1 MLRGNIMPKRT
12 KLEFQGTDGLKIAGL
27 LELPDSNPHAFA
39 LFAHCFTC
47 GKDIVAASRIARSLV
62 AEGFAVFR
70 FDFTGLG
77 SSDGD
82 FANSNF
88 SSNVDDLIHAANY
101 LRDHYRAPALLIGH
115 SLGGAA
121 VLAAAEAIPE
131 ANGVATIGA
140 PADPQHVTKQFAC
153 QVDEIE
159 KQGIAEVSL
168 AGRPFTIKKQFLD
181 DLAEHNQPE
190 KIAKLG
196 KALLIFHSPVDM
208 AVSINEAEKIYRAA
222 KHPKSFVSLDNAD
235 HMLSQAVD
243 AEYVASTIATWS
255 SRYITESETVD
266 QQNNSLTKGHVLVA
280 EKNKQFTRT
289 VLSDTHVW
297 LADEPTSVG
306 GNDLGP
312 DPYEH
317 LLAALGTCTSMTV
330 RMYAN
335 RKQIPLEDVSVE
347 LSHNRQHSKDC
358 DECDVKD
365 RQIEVLNRYV
375 TLKGQLSEQQRQR
388 LLEIADRCPVHRT
401 LHSNLEVKTI
411 LTD

>member
-1 MLRGNIMPKRT
+1 MPKHI
-12 KLEFQGTDGLKIAGL
+12 KLEFTGSDGQSIAGL
-27 LELPDSNPHAFA
+27 LELPDSNPHTFA

-47 GKDIVAASRIARSLV
+47 GKDVVSASRIARSLT
-62 AEGFAVFR
+62 ANGFAVYR

-82 FANSNF
+82 FANTNF
-88 SSNVDDLIHAANY
+88 SSNIADLIHAANY

-121 VLAAAEAIPE
+121 MLAAAESIPE
-131 ANGVATIGA
+131 ASGVVTIGA

-153 QVDEIE
+153 QTDTIE

-181 DLAEHNQPE
+181 DLAEQNQPE

-196 KALLIFHSPVDM
+196 KALLIFHSPVDRT
-208 AVSINEAEKIYRAA
+208 VSINEAEKIYRSA
-222 KHPKSFVSLDNAD
+222 KHPKSFVSLDGAD
-235 HMLSQAVD
+235 HLLTNAAD

-255 SRYITESETVD
+255 SRYITEPETID
-266 QQNNSLTKGHVLVA
+266 QQDNPLTKGNVLVE
-280 EKNKQFTRT
+280 EKNQQFTRT
-289 VLSDTHVW
+289 VLSDSHVW

-306 GNDLGP
+306 GSDLGP

-317 LLAALGTCTSMTV
+317 LLAALGTCTSMTI

-335 RKQIPLEDVSVE
+335 RKQIPLEDVTVE
-347 LSHNRQHSKDC
+347 LNHSRQHAKDC
-358 DECDVKD
+358 EECDEKD
-365 RQIEVLNRYV
+365 SQIEVLSRYV
-375 TLKGQLSEQQRQR
+375 TLKGALTEQQQQR

-401 LHSNLEVKTI
+401 LHSELEVKTI
-411 LTD
+411 LKE